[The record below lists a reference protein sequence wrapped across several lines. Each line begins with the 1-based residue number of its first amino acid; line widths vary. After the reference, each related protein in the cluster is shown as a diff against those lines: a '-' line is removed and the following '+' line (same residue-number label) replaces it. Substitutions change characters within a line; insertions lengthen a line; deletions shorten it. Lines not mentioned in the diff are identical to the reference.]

1 MNKSL
6 VGISLL
12 ASVVAAPMVQAQGLT
27 GDIGKRIEIGAFGQ
41 FTKLDEDLRMK
52 KEVPGIGGMLAM
64 QIWKGLG
71 VEVNGNIGKTEN
83 QVSPFEKITYTPW
96 RGLGTLTLPAG
107 SKAKIILGAGYLQ
120 SVFNGRATPNKY
132 EDGFAGMLGVKLCGS
147 GKWGAR
153 ADALVDYNPSPNQQA
168 LTGTSTNG
176 SLRVGATYAL
186 RGACGGTSTKW
197 DWALKIDPASATVNK
212 GATKQFALSA
222 ADMKGKDIPLKNIK
236 DLACTTSDA
245 AIATVTN
252 GAVATGVKYGTATIT
267 CSGTQ
272 KKLARSV
279 SATVTVPPPAWNL
292 TLTPTSGSTDVGKTL
307 SFASKATDADNV
319 DLGAITWSS
328 ANPAIASVNNGTVTC
343 NAAGTT
349 TITVSK
355 TAYGST
361 KTASASVECKEVVK
375 PAARIALDYTLFNFD
390 KAQVLKS
397 GMDTLKVV
405 VEAMKRIPTL
415 RISVEGHT
423 DWYGSEA
430 YNNKLAKSRADMVTK
445 QILKLAGKDAKS
457 IKDRI
462 FTNSFGEQ
470 CVVSRDGASEP
481 EPPPANRGK
490 VSADNKQAQ
499 SPNRRVEVWQLLDG
513 QNPPTSCRAPDMKAG
528 RVSFGE
534 LR

>member
-1 MNKSL
+1 MNKRL
-6 VGISLL
+6 VGMSLL
-12 ASVVAAPMVQAQGLT
+12 ASVLAAPTAEAQGLT
-27 GDIGKRIEIGAFGQ
+27 GDLGKRIEIGAFGQ

-52 KEVPGIGGMLAM
+52 KEVPGFGGMLAA
-64 QIWKGLG
+64 QVWKAFG
-71 VEVNGNIGKTEN
+71 VELNGNFGKTES
-83 QVSPFEKITYTPW
+83 QVTPFEKITYTPW
-96 RGLGTLTLPAG
+96 RGLGTATVPVG
-107 SKAKIILGAGYLQ
+107 SKAKLIVGAGYLQ
-120 SVFNGRATPNKY
+120 SVFNGRSTANKY
-132 EDGFAGMLGVKLCGS
+132 EDGFAGMLGVKLCGT

-197 DWALKIDPASATVNK
+197 DWALKIDPASATVAK

-222 ADMKGKDIPLKNIK
+222 ADMKSKDIPLKNIK

-245 AIATVTN
+245 AVATVTN

-267 CSGTQ
+267 CTGTQ

-292 TLTPTSGSTDVGKTL
+292 TLTPTSGSTDVGKSL
-307 SFASKATDADNV
+307 SFASKATDAENV

-328 ANPAIASVNNGTVTC
+328 ANPAIASVSNGTVTC

-349 TITVSK
+349 TITVTK

-361 KTASASVECKEVVK
+361 KTASASIECKEVVK
-375 PAARIALDYTLFNFD
+375 PAARIALDQTLFNFD
-390 KAQVLKS
+390 KANVLKA
-397 GMDTLKVV
+397 GNDTLKVV
-405 VEAMKRIPTL
+405 LEAMKRIPTL
-415 RISVEGHT
+415 RISIEGHT

-430 YNNKLAKSRADMVTK
+430 YNNKLAKSRADQVTK
-445 QILKLAGKDAKS
+445 QLLKLAGKDAKS

-470 CVVSRDGASEP
+470 CVVSRDGANEP
-481 EPPPANRGK
+481 EPPPANRGR
-490 VSADNKQAQ
+490 VSSDNKSAQ
-499 SPNRRVEVWQLLDG
+499 SPNRRVEIWQLLDG
-513 QNPPTSCRAPDMKAG
+513 KMPPSSCRSSDERSG
-528 RVSFGE
+528 RLSFGE
-534 LR
+534 LK